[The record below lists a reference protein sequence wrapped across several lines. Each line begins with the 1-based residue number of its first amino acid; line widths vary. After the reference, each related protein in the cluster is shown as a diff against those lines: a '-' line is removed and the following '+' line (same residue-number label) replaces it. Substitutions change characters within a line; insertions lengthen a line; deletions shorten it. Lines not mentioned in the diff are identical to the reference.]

1 MDGKDLATL
10 YRCIDEAA
18 AIEPSVDNRFAAIK
32 PCFLRKKGDISR
44 REVEETIRGKKDF
57 HTIIMRSSLFVRTL

>member
-1 MDGKDLATL
+1 MDGEDFATL

-18 AIEPSVDNRFAAIK
+18 AIESSVDNRFAAIK
-32 PCFLRKKGDISR
+32 PSFLRKKGDISR
-44 REVEETIRGKKDF
+44 GEVEETTRGKKDF